1 MSNSPLPAPPTGPPA
16 PPSRAP
22 RRLTVIGLSRPG
34 LAILAG
40 ILWALAFPLPGWSGL
55 VWLAPGLL
63 LAAGFDLRPGAA
75 FRIGYFAGVAHH
87 LIALRW
93 LLHIPFPSGA
103 IAAWLA
109 LTAYCALFP
118 GLWLLLASRFIRAQT
133 GAQTT
138 STWTVSV
145 QAVLHMSETRRQ
157 VLWAWLAAAWAALEL
172 VRGQFL
178 GGFPWNMTGVTL
190 WRNLPLMQT
199 ASVTGVYGLSFLIC
213 WVSVALAGGIAMLV
227 LRPERRFAWT
237 ATLRIP
243 LIALLLI
250 MGAGLRRVMSPR
262 PHAETTSLALIQPSI
277 SQQLIWD
284 DAANPA
290 RFQKVLDLTR
300 QALATHPDALIWP
313 EGSMPDLSDEQFATV
328 VAATRQAGAAWIFGT
343 AYGKL
348 VDGVP
353 EHYNA
358 ALLVGPGGPIEDRYH
373 KQRLVIF
380 GEFIPFEKVLPF
392 MKWLT
397 PIGSSFTPGRG
408 PAAFRFGTNRPVN
421 ASPMIC
427 FEDVFA
433 HHTRAHVKPDTDF
446 LLELTNNGWFGESS
460 AQWQHCASAALRAVE
475 NGVPLVRCANNGL
488 TCWLDEF
495 GGMHDL
501 LRSASG
507 SVYDS
512 GFLTTRVP
520 VRPPG
525 EPRKLTFYN
534 RHGDVFGW
542 ICFAVMILGTAFTWP
557 RTGKP
562 SPTDN

>member
-1 MSNSPLPAPPTGPPA
+1 L
-16 PPSRAP
+16 
-22 RRLTVIGLSRPG
+22 RRLAQLGWSRPA
-34 LAILAG
+34 LAIVAG
-40 ILWALAFPLPGWSGL
+40 VLWALAFPLPGWSGL
-55 VWLAPGLL
+55 VWIAPGLL

-87 LIALRW
+87 LVALRW
-93 LLHIPFPSGA
+93 LLHIPFPAGA
-103 IAAWLA
+103 IAGWLA

-118 GLWLLLASRFIRAQT
+118 GLWLLLASRFIRSAT
-133 GAQTT
+133 ATEATAGWRPCVDA
-138 STWTVSV
+138 
-145 QAVLHMSETRRQ
+145 LLRISETRRQ
-157 VLWAWLAAAWAALEL
+157 ILWAWLAAVWAALEL

-213 WVSVALAGGIAMLV
+213 WVSVALAGGVAMLV
-227 LRPERRFAWT
+227 LRSDRRFAWT
-237 ATLRIP
+237 AALRIP

-250 MGAGLRRVMSPR
+250 MGAGLSRVMTRR
-262 PHAETTSLALIQPSI
+262 PPPPTTALALVQPSI
-277 SQQLIWD
+277 SQRLIWD

-290 RFQKVLDLTR
+290 RFEKVLELTR
-300 QALATHPDALIWP
+300 QALATHPDALLWP
-313 EGSMPDLSDEQFATV
+313 EGSMPDLSEEQFATV

-343 AYGKL
+343 AYGRL
-348 VDGVP
+348 VDGKP

-358 ALLVGPGGPIEDRYH
+358 AILVGPGGQVEERYH

-380 GEFIPFEKVLPF
+380 GEFIPFENILPF

-408 PAAFRFGTNRPVN
+408 PAAFRFGTNRSVN

-427 FEDVFA
+427 FEDVFP
-433 HHTRAHVKPDTDF
+433 HHTRSHVTPETDF

-460 AQWQHCASAALRAVE
+460 AQWQHCAAAALRAVE

-495 GGMHDL
+495 GGLHDVL
-501 LRSASG
+501 QSASG
-507 SVYDS
+507 SVYDA
-512 GFLTTRVP
+512 GFLSTRVP
-520 VRPPG
+520 LRPDG
-525 EPRKLTFYN
+525 EPRPLTFYN

-542 ICFAVMILGTAFTWP
+542 LCFAAMIIGTASTF
-557 RTGKP
+557 RR
-562 SPTDN
+562 